1 MKTIAL
7 SVLAAV
13 LLSGAA
19 QAAEVETVS
28 VAVSY
33 SDLDLTTEAGQATL
47 DTRIGAAVKKVCAK
61 PEVIRNLKAMTA
73 WSDCRESAATSAF
86 DQVGAVDVAT
96 ETFAVLF

>member
-1 MKTIAL
+1 MKKIAL

-28 VAVSY
+28 VVVSY
-33 SDLDLTTEAGQATL
+33 ADLDLTTEAGQATL
-47 DTRIGAAVKKVCAK
+47 DARIAAAVKKVCAK
-61 PEVIRNLKAMTA
+61 PLAIRDLKAMTE
-73 WSDCRESAATSAF
+73 WTDCRQGATAAAF
-86 DQVGAVDVAT
+86 EQVGAADFAT

>member
-1 MKTIAL
+1 MKKIAL

-13 LLSGAA
+13 LLPGAV
-19 QAAEVETVS
+19 QAAEVETVT

-47 DTRIGAAVKKVCAK
+47 DARIGAAVKEVCAK
-61 PEVIRNLKAMTA
+61 PDVTRDLKAMTA
-73 WSDCRESAATSAF
+73 WADCRKSATASAF
-86 DQVGAVDVAT
+86 EQVGAADYAT